1 MRLLQPRG
9 QEMTFHGHDNLK
21 LLVVGLLNQT
31 RKRILM
37 FASCVS
43 EFMQWNE
50 FLGLSS
56 FCCETTYRDFLIFW
70 WGPGNILNSSDFA
83 VGLHLFSCL
92 MNHMNLAVLQHWLQG
107 CKSYLNSWT
116 GIGNLSF
123 CIPHLCSC
131 CVGHLSAGL
140 SISAHLAVSSQN
152 NLMDTQVLCIYLS

>member
-1 MRLLQPRG
+1 
-9 QEMTFHGHDNLK
+9 MTFHGHDNLK

-92 MNHMNLAVLQHWLQG
+92 MNHMNLAVLQH
-107 CKSYLNSWT
+107 
-116 GIGNLSF
+116 
-123 CIPHLCSC
+123 
-131 CVGHLSAGL
+131 
-140 SISAHLAVSSQN
+140 
-152 NLMDTQVLCIYLS
+152 